1 MFCSASIYSTDLR
14 WQELIEEL
22 VHREHCLMEPCKKAA
37 PAQADCN
44 WDLQAMTSLQAS
56 INLLWWQ
63 PVNSEPGR
71 WFLKCCGCRM
81 FGFRVIL
88 RRGQSP
94 GAGDGI
100 YKCSFPIWTV
110 AVLHRLWKNQ
120 CERVAPVRMAYLTR
134 REKSAAPV
142 WAVSSLPRVLPA
154 SSIFPSKPLDLSLAS
169 DSEHTSEWS
178 LSTVRAVWVVCLQQ
192 PCLGGWGNLLA

>member
-1 MFCSASIYSTDLR
+1 MFCSASIYSTDPR

-63 PVNSEPGR
+63 PVNSELGR
-71 WFLKCCGCRM
+71 WFLKCYGCRM
-81 FGFRVIL
+81 FGFPITPAVRAIF

-100 YKCSFPIWTV
+100 YKCSFPLWRV

-120 CERVAPVRMAYLTR
+120 CERVTPVRMAYLTR
-134 REKSAAPV
+134 RTKSAAPV
-142 WAVSSLPRVLPA
+142 WTVSSMPRVPTA
-154 SSIFPSKPLDLSLAS
+154 PRIFPSKPLDLSLAS
-169 DSEHTSEWS
+169 DSEHTSE
-178 LSTVRAVWVVCLQQ
+178 
-192 PCLGGWGNLLA
+192 